1 MKMGDASGFG
11 WPDYLVFGL
20 FLVLS
25 LVAGLLPAYR
35 GQRIKTLES
44 YLMADRSMHP
54 LLVSLS
60 LLVSAT
66 TTVTFL
72 AGPVEVYSYGIAY
85 CGMML
90 GSLVGIVLIAHFIA
104 PAFNKLKLTSIYEV
118 TFYFTLHFKLQ
129 L

>member
-1 MKMGDASGFG
+1 MKIDDSSGFD

-25 LVAGLLPAYR
+25 LVVGLVPAYR

-60 LLVSAT
+60 LLVTIT
-66 TTVTFL
+66 TPITFL
-72 AGPVEVYSYGIAY
+72 AVPVEVYNYGLAF
-85 CGMML
+85 CGMMI
-90 GSLVGIVLIAHFIA
+90 GTAISTVVIAHFFA
-104 PAFNKLKLTSIYEV
+104 PAFHRLKIVSVYEV
-118 TFYFTLHFKLQ
+118 TICH
-129 L
+129 